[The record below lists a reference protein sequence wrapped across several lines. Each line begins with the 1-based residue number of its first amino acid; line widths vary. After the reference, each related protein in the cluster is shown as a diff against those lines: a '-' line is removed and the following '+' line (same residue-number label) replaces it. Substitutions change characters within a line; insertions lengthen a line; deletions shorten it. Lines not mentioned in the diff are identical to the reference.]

1 MNRIL
6 ELQLLQL
13 DMAAMNETNETNYST
28 ASNRACCLANGD
40 GFDDL
45 A

>member
-6 ELQLLQL
+6 ELQRMQL

-28 ASNRACCLANGD
+28 ASHRECAVANAD
-40 GFDDL
+40 GFDDM